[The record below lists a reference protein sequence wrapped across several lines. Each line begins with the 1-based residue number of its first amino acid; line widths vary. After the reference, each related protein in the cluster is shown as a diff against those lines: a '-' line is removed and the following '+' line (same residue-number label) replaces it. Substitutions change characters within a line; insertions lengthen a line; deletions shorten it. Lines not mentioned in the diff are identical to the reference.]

1 MKMLMALSISCI
13 FLPHDV
19 PAAGDITEQLGLKPM
34 LAISNIIVEVGLD
47 ALRLIDIQFHPTA
60 VANRP
65 TLWSFAVVA
74 SVVPLTTPAFH
85 L

>member
-13 FLPHDV
+13 FLPHDF
-19 PAAGDITEQLGLKPM
+19 PAVGDLTEQLGLKPI

-47 ALRLIDIQFHPTA
+47 ALPLIVIKRPPTV

-65 TLWSFAVVA
+65 TLCSFAGVA
-74 SVVPLTTPAFH
+74 SVGH